1 MSTEAGHRVNLTEG
15 DVFRP
20 LMLLSI
26 PIVLSQLLQ
35 VAYNL
40 IDTYWVGQLGA
51 EAVSMISFSW
61 PIIFLMISLASG
73 FTVAGTTL
81 VSQNEGANNHA
92 AVNHVAGQTIAFTLG
107 GSLLI
112 AVLGYLLSPTLIAL
126 VGATPGSE
134 VFAGAVTYTRTMFLG
149 IYLMFG
155 FFMFQALLRGY
166 GDTVTPMYLMAFGVV
181 LNTILDPF
189 FIYGFTENALFML
202 LGLGGLESALFGLT
216 GFAGFGVQGAAVASL
231 VARGTGAII
240 GLGFLFSGRVGI
252 EIALSDLYPDRETIA
267 RIVRIGTPSSAEQS
281 MRALGVTALTAL
293 IAIAGPDAV
302 AAFGIGNRLNSLVFL
317 PAIGLAQG
325 TATAVGQN
333 LGAMKI
339 ERAKRS
345 VVLSSEVIAVAL
357 VVLSVLAFVFA
368 RPIVSIFV
376 TGPQAETVIEVG
388 ASYLRIIGPTFLF
401 LGVFRVISGA
411 FKGSGNTGTSMGLSI
426 LSLWV
431 FRLPLAYALLVWLN
445 MGVIGVWYAIAFSN
459 VASAAAAGAWFLR
472 GTWTES
478 VIEEHS
484 EHSGSAQCE
493 ADCVSDHHMN

>member
-1 MSTEAGHRVNLTEG
+1 
-15 DVFRP
+15 
-20 LMLLSI
+20 MLLSV

-51 EAVSMISFSW
+51 AAVSTISFSW
-61 PIIFLMISLASG
+61 PVIFLMISLASG

-92 AVNHVAGQTIAFTLG
+92 AVNHVAGQTVAFTLG
-107 GSLLI
+107 GSLLV
-112 AVLGYLLSPTLIAL
+112 ASLGYLLAPTLITL

-134 VFAGAVTYTRTMFLG
+134 VFTGAVTYTRTMFLG

-181 LNTILDPF
+181 FNTILDPF
-189 FIYGFTENALFML
+189 LIYGFTNNALFGL
-202 LGLGGLESALFGLT
+202 VGLGGLEEALFSLT
-216 GFAGFGVQGAAVASL
+216 GFAGFGVQGAAIASL
-231 VARGTGAII
+231 IARGTGAII
-240 GLGFLFSGRVGI
+240 GLALLFSGWVGI
-252 EIALSDLYPDRETIA
+252 EITLADLYPDLDTFRQ
-267 RIVRIGTPSSAEQS
+267 IVRIGAPSSAEQS

-325 TATAVGQN
+325 TSTAVGQN
-333 LGAMKI
+333 LGAAKI

-345 VVLSSEVIAVAL
+345 VLLSSEVIAVAL
-357 VVLSVLAFVFA
+357 MVLSVLAFLFA
-368 RPIVSIFV
+368 RPIVAIFV
-376 TGPQAETVIEVG
+376 AGPQAETVIEVG

-401 LGVFRVISGA
+401 LGVFRVINGA

-431 FRLPLAYALLVWLN
+431 FRLPVAYALLIRLD
-445 MGVIGVWYAIAFSN
+445 MGAIGVWYAIACSN
-459 VASAAAAGAWFLR
+459 VASAAVAGAWFLR

-478 VIEEHS
+478 VIEEHT
-484 EHSGSAQCE
+484 EGRGSAECE
-493 ADCVSDHHMN
+493 ADCLSDHHMN

>member
-1 MSTEAGHRVNLTEG
+1 
-15 DVFRP
+15 
-20 LMLLSI
+20 MLLSI

-51 EAVSMISFSW
+51 EAVSMISFAW

-81 VSQNEGANNHA
+81 VSQNEGAGNDS
-92 AVNHVAGQTIAFTLG
+92 AVNHVAGQTIAFTI
-107 GSLLI
+107 GSSLVI
-112 AVLGYLLSPTLIAL
+112 AVLGYVLSPTLVAL
-126 VGATPGSE
+126 VGATPGSA

-189 FIYGFTENALFML
+189 LIYGFTDNALFGL
-202 LGLGGLESALFGLT
+202 LGLGGLEATLFDLT
-216 GFAGFGVQGAAVASL
+216 GFTGFDVQGAALASL
-231 VARGTGAII
+231 IARGLGALV
-240 GLGFLFSGRVGI
+240 GLWLLLSGRVGI
-252 EIALSDLYPDRETIA
+252 DIALADLAPDRETIA
-267 RIVRIGTPSSAEQS
+267 QIVRIGAPSSAEQS

-333 LGAMKI
+333 LGAAKI
-339 ERAKRS
+339 DRARRS
-345 VVLSSEVIAVAL
+345 VFLSAEVIAVTL
-357 VVLSVLAFVFA
+357 VIVSALAFVFA
-368 RPIVSIFV
+368 RPVVAIFV
-376 TGPQAETVIEVG
+376 TGPGAETVIDVG

-401 LGVFRVISGA
+401 LGVFRVINGA
-411 FKGSGNTGTSMGLSI
+411 FKGSGNTKTSMGLSI

-431 FRLPLAYALLVWLN
+431 FRLPLAYVLLVPLN
-445 MGVIGVWYAIAFSN
+445 MGAIGVWYAIAFSN
-459 VASAAAAGAWFLR
+459 VASAAAASAWFLR
-472 GTWTES
+472 GTWTET
-478 VIEEHS
+478 VIQEHA
-484 EHSGSAQCE
+484 EHSGSTQCE